1 MYIKTL
7 WIATTIIEIEYIIHK
22 LVEEKGMKKI
32 NPIEKE
38 EEQTKKLSKFRTQN
52 KTVYINPDT
61 SLNTYKVNSSIKYK
75 ETFRLTKKKT

>member
-38 EEQTKKLSKFRTQN
+38 EEQTKKRSKFRTQN

-61 SLNTYKVNSSIKYK
+61 
-75 ETFRLTKKKT
+75 